1 MVEPGIGALKNGS
14 VNERLEVGEHVMFV
28 PKTAPFHRRGEQRET
43 SRRADAIFIQ
53 VPVDSDIHK
62 ALAIARNLLSPP
74 ALGLARISWVTPE
87 SLIQGVR
94 RLQSSMRVAGGSVT
108 FLCLVLGG
116 TTLMSLMVAN
126 VRDRVVEIGLRR
138 SLGATGL
145 DIAKLF
151 VFEACAVTSVAAVA
165 GILTASL
172 ILLLLQKKLSMLVS
186 IGVTEMALSFM
197 LSIVLGVI
205 FSYWPAR
212 MAARILPS
220 EALRNE

>member
-1 MVEPGIGALKNGS
+1 
-14 VNERLEVGEHVMFV
+14 
-28 PKTAPFHRRGEQRET
+28 
-43 SRRADAIFIQ
+43 
-53 VPVDSDIHK
+53 
-62 ALAIARNLLSPP
+62 
-74 ALGLARISWVTPE
+74 
-87 SLIQGVR
+87 
-94 RLQSSMRVAGGSVT
+94 
-108 FLCLVLGG
+108 
-116 TTLMSLMVAN
+116 MSLMVAN